1 MDIGPRERKAL
12 NIGQLLDYL
21 RSVGVEEPESVA
33 IYFPDELPA
42 VLAAYD
48 AAQGILV
55 LSDLAESTLPA
66 VPCVVGELEG
76 A

>member
-12 NIGQLLDYL
+12 NIGQLLAYL
-21 RSVGVEEPESVA
+21 RSVDVDEPESVP

-55 LSDLAESTLPA
+55 LSDLAESPTPA
-66 VPCVVGELEG
+66 VPYVVGTLDG
-76 A
+76 